1 MPVPTVN
8 PDVDVLRS
16 LPAPGAYL
24 CGLAWDGVSLWHS
37 DQQAGEVYAL
47 DPSDGTVR
55 STVPCPG
62 ARADLTFHAGRLWQ
76 IGERPKRFLVLD
88 PRTGEV
94 LERRAIRP
102 SNGRVCG
109 AEVRP
114 EGVWVCLRRPAVVQ
128 LRSIDTVDV
137 VHEFPVVGNPS
148 GLTEVGGV
156 VYYTDFEEVVI
167 RGYDV
172 ATGEQVFSEPATGS
186 PTGLTY
192 DGRYLWYCDF
202 PGRALRAIAPLDRG
216 VRS

>member
-1 MPVPTVN
+1 MPVPIVN
-8 PDVDVLRS
+8 PAVEALRS

-24 CGLAWDGVSLWHS
+24 CGLTWDGTYLWHS
-37 DQQAGEVYAL
+37 DQQAGRVYAL
-47 DPSDGTVR
+47 DPDDGTVLH
-55 STVPCPG
+55 TVACPG
-62 ARADLTFHAGRLWQ
+62 VRADLTFHGGRLWQ

-94 LERRAIRP
+94 VERRAIRP
-102 SNGRVCG
+102 SNGRICG
-109 AEVRP
+109 AEARP
-114 EGVWVCLRRPAVVQ
+114 EGIWVCLRRPAVVQ
-128 LRSIDTVDV
+128 LRSAGSVDV
-137 VHEFPVVGNPS
+137 LKEFPVAGNPS
-148 GLTEVGGV
+148 GLTEVDGV
-156 VYYTDFEEVVI
+156 VYYTDFEDVVV

-216 VRS
+216 ARP